1 MPTAPGGHAAVRL
14 SGEPESDAEETAPS
28 TESLTAPVA
37 NPAAALDPMAHAAPT
52 ARPLPLG
59 AAGPSPNRPRATLPY
74 ASSRARG
81 VEDSEAHVEAA
92 LEASSRAEASLSAL
106 LKTIHQVT
114 TGVSGAREANE
125 VLVAELQ
132 SVREMLRSS
141 HDRRSALERRIA
153 LVEQERDSARR
164 SFEDL
169 RSSSAADRTFLMEEQ
184 DRFLQAVMEEHEQ
197 TVGDLIR
204 ERDESRE
211 QAARV
216 TSGLIGI
223 QGRHSAPT
231 NPNLPAPSADAQ
243 QALAEARRTIER
255 LVAERDRARD
265 VLRKLQAQRDEAQDA
280 VDRLTAEVEETRE
293 ELARNLEERA
303 NLVTGSERANPDGKR
318 TDPVPAIMDRPT
330 FPAPPQQVDA
340 AVAASRANTP
350 PMPLIVP
357 SADAPVRSSVTPPPE
372 ELRSALFSSDP
383 PRDEDW
389 EPTPS
394 DHAARQAPSQPPP
407 AAEEN
412 RATPLPKLP
421 DDDGPQITIKR
432 PPLKPKPD
440 PASHSLGGYSMA
452 GDGIESDRIDT
463 AKIRASKPPVK

>member
-1 MPTAPGGHAAVRL
+1 MPTAPGGHAAVKPPGAPEIA
-14 SGEPESDAEETAPS
+14 SKEPGV
-28 TESLTAPVA
+28 PVEPHPPHAGSAA
-37 NPAAALDPMAHAAPT
+37 NFDPITHSAVT

-59 AAGPSPNRPRATLPY
+59 ASGPSASKPRSTLAY
-74 ASSRARG
+74 GNTRSN

-114 TGVSGAREANE
+114 TGVSGAREANDA
-125 VLVAELQ
+125 LVTELQ
-132 SVREMLRSS
+132 SMREMLRTSNE
-141 HDRRSALERRIA
+141 RRSALERRIA
-153 LVEQERDSARR
+153 LVEQERDAARR
-164 SFEDL
+164 SLEEL
-169 RSSSAADRTFLMEEQ
+169 EVSAAADRTFLMEEQ

-197 TVGDLIR
+197 TVNELVR
-204 ERDESRE
+204 ERDEAGER
-211 QAARV
+211 AARV
-216 TSGLIGI
+216 TSGLLGI
-223 QGRHSAPT
+223 QERHSAQT
-231 NPNLPAPSADAQ
+231 NPNLVAPSEDTQ
-243 QALAEARRTIER
+243 KLGHALADARRTIER

-265 VLRKLQAQRDEAQDA
+265 VLRRLQSQRDEAQDA
-280 VDRLTAEVEETRE
+280 VDRLTAEVEETRDA
-293 ELARNLEERA
+293 LARNLEERA
-303 NLVTGSERANPDGKR
+303 SLAAGLERANPDGKR

-357 SADAPVRSSVTPPPE
+357 QADAVPRAPTPPPE
-372 ELRSALFSSDP
+372 ELRGALFSSDP

-389 EPTPS
+389 DAPAG
-394 DHAARQAPSQPPP
+394 AARASISQPPP
-407 AAEEN
+407 STEEA

-421 DDDGPQITIKR
+421 EDDGPQITIKR

-452 GDGIESDRIDT
+452 GEGIESDRIDT

>member
-1 MPTAPGGHAAVRL
+1 MPTAPGGHAAVQAPGEHDLGSKETEL
-14 SGEPESDAEETAPS
+14 SIEQHKPS
-28 TESLTAPVA
+28 AGT
-37 NPAAALDPMAHAAPT
+37 LDPIAVPT

-59 AAGPSPNRPRATLPY
+59 AASPSPSKQRSTLPY
-74 ASSRARG
+74 ANNRARG

-92 LEASSRAEASLSAL
+92 LEAGSRAEASLSAL

-141 HDRRSALERRIA
+141 NERRSALERRIA
-153 LVEQERDSARR
+153 LVEQERDVARR
-164 SFEDL
+164 SLEEV
-169 RSSSAADRTFLMEEQ
+169 RSSAAADRTFLMEEQ

-197 TVGDLIR
+197 AVSDLVR
-204 ERDESRE
+204 ERDEARE

-216 TSGLIGI
+216 TSGLLGI
-223 QGRHSAPT
+223 QGRRSAPT
-231 NPNLPAPSADAQ
+231 NLNLAVPGEDTEQLGS
-243 QALAEARRTIER
+243 ALAEARRTIER

-293 ELARNLEERA
+293 ELARNLEERQ
-303 NLVTGSERANPDGKR
+303 NLPMGMERANPDGKR
-318 TDPVPAIMDRPT
+318 TDPVAAIMDRPT

-350 PMPLIVP
+350 PMPVNVP
-357 SADAPVRSSVTPPPE
+357 SLEAAPRSSVTPPPE
-372 ELRSALFSSDP
+372 ELRGALFISEP

-389 EPTPS
+389 DEGSPS
-394 DHAARQAPSQPPP
+394 DPPP
-407 AAEEN
+407 SADA
-412 RATPLPKLP
+412 RATPLPKAP

-452 GDGIESDRIDT
+452 GEGIESDRIDT